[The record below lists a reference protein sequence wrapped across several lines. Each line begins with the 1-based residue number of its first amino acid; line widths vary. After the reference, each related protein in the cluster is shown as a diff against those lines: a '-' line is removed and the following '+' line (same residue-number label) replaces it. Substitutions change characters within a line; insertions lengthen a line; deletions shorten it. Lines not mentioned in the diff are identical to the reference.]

1 MYVGEATLSWA
12 GIRLFELEPP
22 ETLTIGPMVQL
33 PVSSKQ
39 PTNLSW
45 FASRAS
51 FDVLFAQSRHESLYS
66 VGIVAQLLIFLWRNL
81 NETLLLD
88 AVPNNNLIANPTPSM
103 KLCCV

>member
-39 PTNLSW
+39 PTNLS
-45 FASRAS
+45 
-51 FDVLFAQSRHESLYS
+51 
-66 VGIVAQLLIFLWRNL
+66 
-81 NETLLLD
+81 
-88 AVPNNNLIANPTPSM
+88 
-103 KLCCV
+103 